1 MNIDHAAELLATA
14 AVAAT
19 GNLTIRQCRA
29 AVLVAD
35 ALAAAWDAGLRR
47 DDVAETYLFKGTT
60 PQRLASARVI
70 VSAIP
75 AEQLA
80 EIFRRYAPPSKS

>member
-1 MNIDHAAELLATA
+1 MNIDHAAELLADA

-35 ALAAAWDAGLRR
+35 ALAAAWGAGLPR
-47 DDVAETYLFKGTT
+47 DDLRETLLFKGDDAR
-60 PQRLASARVI
+60 RLASARVI
-70 VSAIP
+70 VGAVD
-75 AEQLA
+75 AATLT
-80 EIFRRYAPPSKS
+80 EIFRRYAPRPKS